1 MENFATTFV
10 ESVPVITELGVILG
24 IFAAMLGA
32 FYGIAKFMLK
42 QASDDRQKDR
52 EERQLLTLAIQ
63 KMADSNDNIAKET
76 AKGNREAKERNG
88 HLAEITIQS
97 RDQVLDFIQHIG
109 KQHVKEQMV
118 DKQTIKEK
126 K

>member
-1 MENFATTFV
+1 MNTLAITLAESTGTLTILATIF
-10 ESVPVITELGVILG
+10 G
-24 IFAAMLGA
+24 IFGSMLVA

-42 QASDDRQKDR
+42 QASEDRQADR
-52 EERQLLTLAIQ
+52 EGRQLLTLAIE
-63 KMADSNDNIAKET
+63 KMANSNDNIAKET
-76 AKGNREAKERNG
+76 ARGNKEAKERNG

-109 KQHVKEQMV
+109 KQHVVQQMV
-118 DKQTIKEK
+118 DKQTVKEK